1 MSVVLYEVANRVAT
15 LTINRPEQHNALSDE
30 VFDGLLQGLQAA
42 AADKSVRIVVLAGAG
57 DKSFC
62 AGGDLKQMNEDAD
75 TYDAHYS
82 KAKLALL
89 FRALW
94 TLGKPTIARVQG
106 NCLAGGMGV
115 ALACDFV
122 VASEKAKFGIPEVK
136 VGLWPYMITVPILHA
151 LPPKVALRL
160 MLTGRRVSAEEG
172 LRLGFVSD
180 LVAHDDLDDAVSTLA
195 AELCTTAP
203 QSVHLGRT
211 AFYTVLNQ
219 DMESRLRMLEAA
231 LSVNATFPDAKEG
244 MTAFAEKR
252 KPYWEALND

>member
-1 MSVVLYEVANRVAT
+1 MSVVLYAVANRTAT
-15 LTINRPEQHNALSDE
+15 LTINRPEQRNALSDD
-30 VFDGLLQGLQAA
+30 VFDGLLRGLRKAKK
-42 AADKSVRIVVLAGAG
+42 DDSVRVVVLAGAG
-57 DKSFC
+57 DKAFC

-75 TYDAHYS
+75 NYMAYYS
-82 KAKLALL
+82 KAKLASL

-94 TLGKPTIARVQG
+94 TLGKPTIAKVQG
-106 NCLAGGMGV
+106 YCLAGGMGV

-122 VASEKAKFGIPEVK
+122 VASEKAVFGIPEVK

-172 LRLGFVSD
+172 HRLGFVSD
-180 LVAHDDLDDAVSTLA
+180 LVAHDDLDNTIDLLVK
-195 AELCTTAP
+195 ELCSTAP
-203 QSVHLGRT
+203 QSVHMGRT
-211 AFYTVLNQ
+211 AFYTVLNH

-244 MTAFAEKR
+244 MTAFSEKR
-252 KPYWEALND
+252 KPYWE